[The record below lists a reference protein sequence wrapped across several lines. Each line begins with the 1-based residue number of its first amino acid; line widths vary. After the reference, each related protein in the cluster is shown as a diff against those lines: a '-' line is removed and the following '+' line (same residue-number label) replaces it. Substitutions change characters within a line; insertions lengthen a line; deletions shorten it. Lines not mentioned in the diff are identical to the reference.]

1 MFKKGV
7 RFDFWTFVSLLSLIF
22 FGLFLVIPVVRMLVF
37 SFQTG
42 QAVFS
47 FDNFAKFFA
56 RKYYTRA
63 LGNSIKVVSAATLLV
78 MIIGVPLAYITT
90 TFKIRG
96 NRLINILVIISMLSP
111 PFLGAYSWIMMLG
124 RNGEITQFLNR
135 IGIDMPNIY
144 GFGGILLVFT
154 LKLFPYI
161 YMYTKGA
168 LKKVDASLGEAA
180 ESLGYH
186 GIRKVLKVSLPLV
199 LPTILAG
206 ATIVFLR
213 AFADYGTPRLIG
225 EGFNTLPVIVYQEW
239 VSETGTNAYFASAVA
254 MIMIVIAAIVFLIQK
269 WITSRKNY
277 TMSMLNPIRPKQLHG
292 VPNILAHAYVYLI
305 AILATLPQIYI
316 ILISFRNTKG
326 IMWADGYGISSYI
339 SVFTDSL
346 SSILNTF
353 EFGIIAIAVV
363 VVLGTLFA
371 YLTVRKTNFFSKILD
386 VFIMFPYVI
395 PGTIFGLLLLMTYN
409 QPPLV
414 LSGTAAIIII
424 SYVIRRMPYTVRSSA
439 AILRQISPS
448 IDEASA
454 SLGYGSMQTFFNV
467 TMPVM
472 VPGIVSGAILSWI
485 TILNELSSTLMLY
498 TGRTQTMTVTIFQE
512 ISRGGYGTA
521 AALSTILTVT
531 MITSLLIFFRITK
544 SEDIDL

>member
-135 IGIDMPNIY
+135 IGIEMPSIY
-144 GFGGILLVFT
+144 GFGGILLVFV

-225 EGFNTLPVIVYQEW
+225 EGYNTLPVIVYQEW